1 MRSFLFAIA
10 ICALAQPAAA
20 QLTTKYAGTQTVS
33 GKSVPATAE
42 FAVED
47 GHVAAIMT
55 GTRSARLIFD
65 EKAQVLHVVSDDDKT
80 YFDLDKSTAGR
91 GDPMAAMQQQLA
103 SLPAE
108 QRAMAENMMRSAM
121 GATPPP
127 LTYVWSKDKRT
138 VAGYECTRVDGMR
151 GTDKVTEYCGSTSPD
166 FKMSDG
172 EHKTMLDMQGYL
184 RNFMIMVHAP
194 DNNSRAF
201 QWDTSADGYPVVTR
215 CYVNG
220 QMTLDLTL
228 ESVSHKPIPK
238 ETFDLPKDYKKQDL
252 NAMMGR
258 GRGE

>member
-1 MRSFLFAIA
+1 MHGAKA
-10 ICALAQPAAA
+10 
-20 QLTTKYAGTQTVS
+20 
-33 GKSVPATAE
+33 
-42 FAVED
+42 
-47 GHVAAIMT
+47 
-55 GTRSARLIFD
+55 ARLIFD
-65 EKAQVLHVVSDDDKT
+65 EKAQVLHVISDDDKT
-80 YFDLDKSTAGR
+80 YFDLDKTTAGR
-91 GDPMAAMQQQLA
+91 DPMAAMQQQLA
-103 SLPAE
+103 SLPPE

-127 LTYVWSKDKRT
+127 LTYVWSKDKQT

-151 GTDKVTEYCGSTSPD
+151 GSDKVTEYCGSTSSD
-166 FKMSDG
+166 FKMTDA
-172 EHKTMLDMQGYL
+172 ERKTMLDMQSYL
-184 RNFMIMVHAP
+184 RNFMIMVRSS

-238 ETFDLPKDYKKQDL
+238 ETFDLPNGYKKQDL

-258 GRGE
+258 GRGK